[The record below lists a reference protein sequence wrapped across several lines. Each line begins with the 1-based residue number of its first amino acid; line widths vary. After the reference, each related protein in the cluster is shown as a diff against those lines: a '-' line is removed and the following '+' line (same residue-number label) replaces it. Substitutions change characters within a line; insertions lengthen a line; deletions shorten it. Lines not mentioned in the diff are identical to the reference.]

1 MAVCAIVCC
10 KVAFLENQAAVIV
23 IDMLNDFVTGK
34 LEAKRAQHII
44 PNLKRLVEAA
54 RENNVPVIYSND
66 AHYPQDVEVTR
77 KWGNHAIKGTE
88 GAEVIPELE
97 PAEKDYVVEK
107 RTYSGFYET
116 GLDPLL
122 RSLYKGEGAKT
133 VILGGLHTNM
143 CVRHTAADA
152 FFRGYNII
160 VAKDGVEAFTQKD
173 QEEGLKYLEYV
184 YNAKIMTVD
193 EIIRELK

>member
-1 MAVCAIVCC
+1 MLVIWLRVTSLDNKAVV
-10 KVAFLENQAAVIV
+10 V
-23 IDMLNDFVTGK
+23 IDMLNDFVTGS
-34 LEAKRAQHII
+34 LECKRAKPII
-44 PNLKRLVEAA
+44 PKLKKLIEVA
-54 RENNVPVIYSND
+54 RKNNVPVIYSND
-66 AHYPQDVEVTR
+66 AHYPQDAEVVR
-77 KWGNHAIKGTE
+77 KWGKHAIKGTE
-88 GAEVIPELE
+88 GAEVIPELK
-97 PAEKDYVVEK
+97 PAKKDYIVEK

-122 RSLYKGEGAKT
+122 RSLYNGEGVKT

-160 VAKDGVEAFTQKD
+160 VAKDGVEAFTQED
-173 QEEGLKYLEYV
+173 HEQGLKYLEYV

-193 EIIRELK
+193 EIVNEFG

>member
-1 MAVCAIVCC
+1 LQ
-10 KVAFLENQAAVIV
+10 VAFLINNSAVVV

-34 LEAKRAQHII
+34 LEVERTKYII

-54 RENNVPVIYSND
+54 RENGVPVIYSND

-88 GAEVIPELE
+88 GAEVIPELK

-133 VILGGLHTNM
+133 VILGGLHTHM

-152 FFRGYNII
+152 FFRGYRII
-160 VAKDGVEAFTQKD
+160 VAKDCVEAFTREEH
-173 QEEGLKYLEYV
+173 EEGLKYLEYV

-193 EIIRELK
+193 EIIREFQ

>member
-1 MAVCAIVCC
+1 M
-10 KVAFLENQAAVIV
+10 ENKAAVILV
-23 IDMLNDFVTGK
+23 DMLNDFVTGK
-34 LEAKRAQHII
+34 LEAKRAQSII

-54 RENNVPVIYSND
+54 RKSNVPVIYSND
-66 AHYPQDVEVTR
+66 AHYPQDVEVTQ
-77 KWGNHAIKGTE
+77 KWGKHAIKGTE
-88 GAEVIPELE
+88 GAEVIPELK
-97 PAEKDYVVEK
+97 PSAKDYIVEK

-152 FFRGYNII
+152 FFRGYTII
-160 VAKDGVEAFTQKD
+160 IAKDGVEAFTQED
-173 QEEGLKYLEYV
+173 QDQGLKYLEYV
-184 YNAKIMTVD
+184 YNTKIMTVD
-193 EIIRELK
+193 EIVKEFG

>member
-1 MAVCAIVCC
+1 MTS
-10 KVAFLENQAAVIV
+10 LEDKPVVIV
-23 IDMLNDFVTGK
+23 IDMLNDFITGK
-34 LEAKRAQHII
+34 LQVERTKYII
-44 PNLKRLVEAA
+44 PNIRRLINAA
-54 RENNVPVIYSND
+54 RENGVPVIYSND
-66 AHYPQDVEVTR
+66 AHYPQDVEVVN

-88 GAEVIPELE
+88 GAKVIPELK
-97 PAEKDYVVEK
+97 PSEKDYTVEK

-122 RSLYKGEGAKT
+122 RSLYKGDGART
-133 VILGGLHTNM
+133 IILSGLHTHM

-152 FFRGYNII
+152 FFRGYRII

-173 QEEGLKYLEYV
+173 HEEGLKYLENV

-193 EIIRELK
+193 DIIKEFR

>member
-1 MAVCAIVCC
+1 LCHYSVEMNS
-10 KVAFLENQAAVIV
+10 LEDKPVVIV
-23 IDMLNDFVTGK
+23 VDMLNDFITGK
-34 LEAKRAQHII
+34 LQVERTKYII
-44 PNLKRLVEAA
+44 PNIRRLINAA
-54 RENNVPVIYSND
+54 RENGVPVIYSND
-66 AHYPQDVEVTR
+66 AHYPQDVEVVN

-88 GAEVIPELE
+88 GAKVIPELK
-97 PAEKDYVVEK
+97 PSEKDYTVEK

-122 RSLYKGEGAKT
+122 RSLYKGDGART
-133 VILGGLHTNM
+133 IILSGLHTHM

-152 FFRGYNII
+152 FFRGYSII

-173 QEEGLKYLEYV
+173 HEEGLKYLENV

-193 EIIRELK
+193 DIIKEFR